1 MNTVIDFNK
10 DLGTEPDASRG
21 VALDKPIELKDTSNL
36 ADGDA
41 GASESDAGRQSSED
55 GQSGRTEDDAGRQ
68 DDETQGGTPEDKEE
82 DAGRLGDTLEL
93 SEFAERA
100 GWEPSEVYDM
110 TIKTDDGP
118 MTITALKDG
127 YRDLSAENETLRQER
142 QQTEAKAT
150 QPAMQQYDPRAVEL
164 MNEVQQLQ
172 KNYDAALND
181 GTFDG
186 MEAAE
191 AMRLQMRYKDAIDQ
205 RTRAAQKIQGDYVV
219 TYQAWAKDL
228 EIKVDA
234 EIRDKIKEFRNPK
247 VRAEQTGAMKDM
259 LRSEYGV
266 DEGRWNGMLM
276 DPVSMRM
283 IHDLWTMKAKQ
294 AEVQKGVRKIQ
305 KVPKA
310 LKPAARQS
318 KAGLQS
324 AGDVGKAIS
333 SAKGRRQQD
342 KILFESEFDDSLLR

>member
-10 DLGTEPDASRG
+10 DLGTDPDADRG
-21 VALDKPIELKDTSNL
+21 VALDKPIELEARPEAKEPEKEIKEEI
-36 ADGDA
+36 A
-41 GASESDAGRQSSED
+41 E
-55 GQSGRTEDDAGRQ
+55 GQKE
-68 DDETQGGTPEDKEE
+68 ETGEGLETPEGEKPEGKEAE
-82 DAGRLGDTLEL
+82 QAEGHSKKLKAKD
-93 SEFAERA
+93 FADQA
-100 GWEPSEVYDM
+100 GWSLEEFYRDVVVP
-110 TIKTDDGP
+110 TDDGEA
-118 MTITALKDG
+118 TLSEVVDG
-127 YRDLSAENETLRQER
+127 YKSLRAENEKLQQER
-142 QQTEAKAT
+142 QQLETKAT

-164 MNEVQQLQ
+164 MSEVQQLQ

-205 RTRAAQKIQGDYVV
+205 RTRAAQQVQGEYSAK
-219 TYQAWAKDL
+219 YQAWAKDL

-310 LKPAARQS
+310 LKPAARQG

>member
-1 MNTVIDFNK
+1 MRTAVIDFAK
-10 DLGTEPDASRG
+10 DLGTEPEPDRG
-21 VALDKPIELKDTSNL
+21 VALDKPIELEAKL
-36 ADGDA
+36 EGKKPEKEIKEEIA
-41 GASESDAGRQSSED
+41 E
-55 GQSGRTEDDAGRQ
+55 GQPEVPGEGQ
-68 DDETQGGTPEDKEE
+68 ETPEGEQPEGEE
-82 DAGRLGDTLEL
+82 AAQAEGHPPKLKAKD
-93 SEFAERA
+93 FADQA
-100 GWEPSEVYDM
+100 GWSLEEFYRDVLVP
-110 TIKTDDGP
+110 TDDGEA
-118 MTITALKDG
+118 TLSEVVDG
-127 YRDLSAENETLRQER
+127 YKSLRAENEKLQQER
-142 QQTEAKAT
+142 QQVEAKAT

-164 MNEVQQLQ
+164 ISEVQKLQ
-172 KNYDAALND
+172 KDYDAALND

-205 RTRAAQKIQGDYVV
+205 RTRAAQQIQGEYGAK
-219 TYQAWAKDL
+219 YQAWAKEL
-228 EIKVDA
+228 EINVDA

-259 LRSEYGV
+259 VRSEYGV
-266 DEGRWNGMLM
+266 DDGRWNGMLM
-276 DPVSMRM
+276 DPLSMRM

-294 AEVQKGVRKIQ
+294 AEVQKGVRKIL

-310 LKPAARQS
+310 LKPAARQG